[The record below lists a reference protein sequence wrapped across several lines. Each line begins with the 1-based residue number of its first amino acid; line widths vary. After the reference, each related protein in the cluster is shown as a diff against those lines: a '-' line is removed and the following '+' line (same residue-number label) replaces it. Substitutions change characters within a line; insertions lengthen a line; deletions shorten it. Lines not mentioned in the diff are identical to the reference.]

1 MMTLRQIVEWVT
13 ENGISLDAE
22 VLPLGAEIKYI
33 GATDDGRIVID
44 ECDVTDDGDWMVQ
57 PQEVQKG
64 EVGYGG
70 NV

>member
-1 MMTLRQIVEWVT
+1 MMTLRQIVEWAT

-22 VLPLGAEIKYI
+22 VLPLGAEIKNI

-57 PQEVQKG
+57 PQEV
-64 EVGYGG
+64 
-70 NV
+70 

>member
-1 MMTLRQIVEWVT
+1 MMTLRQIVGWAI
-13 ENGISLDAE
+13 ENGVSLDAE

-57 PQEVQKG
+57 PEEVQKG
-64 EVGYGG
+64 EVGYGR

>member
-1 MMTLRQIVEWVT
+1 MMTLRQIVEWAT
-13 ENGISLDAE
+13 ENGISMDAE

-57 PQEVQKG
+57 PQEV
-64 EVGYGG
+64 EREED
-70 NV
+70 

>member
-1 MMTLRQIVEWVT
+1 MMTLRQIVEWAT
-13 ENGISLDAE
+13 ENRISLDAE

-64 EVGYGG
+64 EVGYGR

>member
-1 MMTLRQIVEWVT
+1 MMTLRQIVEWAT

-64 EVGYGG
+64 EVGYGR